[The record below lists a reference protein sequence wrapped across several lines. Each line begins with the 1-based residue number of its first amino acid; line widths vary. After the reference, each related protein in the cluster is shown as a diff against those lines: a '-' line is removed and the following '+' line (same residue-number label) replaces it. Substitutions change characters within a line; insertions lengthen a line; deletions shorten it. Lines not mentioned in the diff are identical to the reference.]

1 MKQIDCWSLVTNESG
16 KAVKKFM
23 YVNRHAPHGTI
34 YPLEGLE
41 VVLIGAA
48 FDQDVSMAFIGDGV
62 FQLNKGQDTTDSGMK
77 NVAPTYGALGDYEV
91 TKLYVEQESLDERG
105 LELNDLMNLTWED
118 EEENWA
124 EKPSIRVVSRAQL
137 SDLLEQQDVILNF

>member
-1 MKQIDCWSLVTNESG
+1 MKQIDWSSLVINESG
-16 KAVKKFM
+16 KVVKKFM
-23 YVNRHAPHGTI
+23 YVNRRAPHVTI

-41 VVLIGAA
+41 AVLIVAA

-62 FQLNKGQDTTDSGMK
+62 FQLNKGQDTADSGMK
-77 NVAPTYGALGDYEV
+77 NFASTYGALGDYEV
-91 TKLYVEQESLDERG
+91 TKLYVEQESLDQRG

-118 EEENWA
+118 EEEDWA

>member
-1 MKQIDCWSLVTNESG
+1 
-16 KAVKKFM
+16 
-23 YVNRHAPHGTI
+23 
-34 YPLEGLE
+34 
-41 VVLIGAA
+41 
-48 FDQDVSMAFIGDGV
+48 
-62 FQLNKGQDTTDSGMK
+62 MK
-77 NVAPTYGALGDYEV
+77 NFAATYGALGDYEV

-118 EEENWA
+118 EEEDWV

>member
-1 MKQIDCWSLVTNESG
+1 
-16 KAVKKFM
+16 
-23 YVNRHAPHGTI
+23 
-34 YPLEGLE
+34 
-41 VVLIGAA
+41 
-48 FDQDVSMAFIGDGV
+48 
-62 FQLNKGQDTTDSGMK
+62 MK
-77 NVAPTYGALGDYEV
+77 NFAPIYGALGDYEV

-118 EEENWA
+118 EEEDWA

>member
-1 MKQIDCWSLVTNESG
+1 MKPIDWSSLVINESG

-62 FQLNKGQDTTDSGMK
+62 FQLNKGQDTADSGMK
-77 NVAPTYGALGDYEV
+77 NFAPTYGALGDYEV

-118 EEENWA
+118 EEADWV

>member
-1 MKQIDCWSLVTNESG
+1 
-16 KAVKKFM
+16 
-23 YVNRHAPHGTI
+23 
-34 YPLEGLE
+34 
-41 VVLIGAA
+41 
-48 FDQDVSMAFIGDGV
+48 
-62 FQLNKGQDTTDSGMK
+62 
-77 NVAPTYGALGDYEV
+77 V

-118 EEENWA
+118 EEEDWA

>member
-1 MKQIDCWSLVTNESG
+1 MG
-16 KAVKKFM
+16 VKCPQ
-23 YVNRHAPHGTI
+23 N
-34 YPLEGLE
+34 
-41 VVLIGAA
+41 
-48 FDQDVSMAFIGDGV
+48 DG
-62 FQLNKGQDTTDSGMK
+62 FRPKG
-77 NVAPTYGALGDYEV
+77 VAPTYGALGDYEV

-118 EEENWA
+118 EEEDWA